1 MKCFFTT
8 TFKGKDYGKYQK
20 GTINLKNMNRSQNSS
35 KTFHKLKKKLK
46 TQGKNSRIRHLIN
59 PYLPKKWPKIKP
71 GLLISLKI
79 GMNLT

>member
-1 MKCFFTT
+1 MK
-8 TFKGKDYGKYQK
+8 KYQK

-35 KTFHKLKKKLK
+35 KTFQKLKKNHK

-71 GLLISLKI
+71 ALSTANDWFSGNDHIEV
-79 GMNLT
+79 TR